1 VRLGCLWRALKA
13 DRLQASLKSRLT
25 VAQMAI
31 MIAGTCA
38 ALAEERTGSKP
49 SGAPIVFHIP
59 AQPLAAA
66 LQTYGEKAGVQVL
79 YESSSAVGRTS
90 AAVEGNFRPEEALV
104 LLLTGTDLKIQ
115 YTRPDAVTLALR
127 SALPDGLSVSDPPAA
142 DLSLG
147 TLLVRPTGEEDDV
160 GRLHDYSYGLQA
172 DIQKVLQK
180 SAGTREGNY
189 RAVIDLW
196 IDPLRTVQRIELV
209 HSTGSESR
217 DTAVAKALR
226 GLTVSRPTPA
236 NAPQPVR
243 IVIVVRSAR

>member
-1 VRLGCLWRALKA
+1 V
-13 DRLQASLKSRLT
+13 T
-25 VAQMAI
+25 VAQIAI
-31 MIAGTCA
+31 MVAATCSAAAG
-38 ALAEERTGSKP
+38 ERITSKP

-59 AQPLAAA
+59 AQPLASA

-115 YTRPDAVTLALR
+115 YVRPDAVTLALR
-127 SALPDGLSVSDPPAA
+127 SGVPDGLAVSAPPTA

-147 TLLVRPTGEEDDV
+147 TLLVRPTGEEDDI
-160 GRLHDYSYGLQA
+160 GQLHDYSYGLQV
-172 DIQKVLQK
+172 DVQKVLQK

-196 IDPLRTVQRIELV
+196 IDPLRTVQRVELV
-209 HSTGSESR
+209 HSTGNESR

-226 GLTVSRPTPA
+226 GLTVSRPAPA